1 MLCLR
6 NRQHYSVFISHDQ
19 SHADRLM
26 SNNVRTILSAIRNH
40 DCKLKSHVSPR
51 GIIAPVSMMVHMLEA
66 LHLNRKSGVSRTA
79 GEEVLVLA
87 VTMETVIVVTLVV
100 PTGDR
105 VMSEVRT
112 LGDRL
117 NRVLERSWLEL

>member
-1 MLCLR
+1 M
-6 NRQHYSVFISHDQ
+6 
-19 SHADRLM
+19 
-26 SNNVRTILSAIRNH
+26 
-40 DCKLKSHVSPR
+40 CKLKGHVSSR
-51 GIIAPVSMMVHMLEA
+51 GIIASVSMMVHRLEA

-117 NRVLERSWLEL
+117 KPGFGTFVVGTLTVIQITLFYVHHVF